1 MCFHNLV
8 HIDPK
13 NIKWE
18 FIRASGPGGQN
29 VNKVATAVQLR
40 YQFTSDSALSEETKT
55 RLRTIARNKIN
66 SRGELIIE
74 ARRFRTQLQNRYDA
88 VQKLLLLIQ
97 RAAEKPVIRK
107 KTRPSHIA
115 VQRRLENKKRQ
126 AEKKRLRQK
135 LTRQV

>member
-1 MCFHNLV
+1 MCFHGHV

-40 YQFTSDSALSEETKT
+40 YQIDGDSGLSEQTKT
-55 RLRTIARNKIN
+55 RLKRISRNKIN
-66 SRGELIIE
+66 NRGELIIE

-88 VQKLLLLIQ
+88 IQKLLLLIQ
-97 RAAEKPVIRK
+97 RAAETPAARK
-107 KTRPSHIA
+107 KTRPSRIA
-115 VQRRLENKKRQ
+115 IQRRLENKKRQ
-126 AEKKRLRQK
+126 GEKKRLRQK
-135 LTRQV
+135 VT